1 MYPNTALALALVSA
15 LAAGATLSGCSIQS
29 QDRAAR
35 IVVKPADPYPAEAA
49 YAGSADGNAAI
60 MFVP

>member
-15 LAAGATLSGCSIQS
+15 LAGATLSGCSIQS